1 MLKYK
6 KILFL
11 LFLTL
16 AFSYSYS
23 MSTERN
29 INKPIDIMGAGG
41 TGVTAYDK
49 FGMFYMNPATFAVNE
64 KGTFSILKLG
74 AFANYDLL
82 NYYNLYNEI
91 QAVGNDITKLSADQL
106 KQLFSLSANVGMT
119 GPLGFGYIA
128 DNMGMLL
135 YNNFMST
142 ATVHQGP
149 GLPFVDFGTYLEFG
163 FTVGYGFKIPV
174 PVFLGKMTRAYG
186 GVTIKYLNRFKY
198 ENRRMSLLEMMDAPS
213 TLMSFQKGFLWGQAI
228 GSDLGLLVKDES
240 LAFGLVVRDW
250 FSTHFSW
257 TEYTAE
263 FNAISST
270 NPSTYFSPS
279 CDLGVSYRIRNV
291 ISRYM
296 ISDLTFSF
304 DIVNAFDFTEY
315 YFLKLRVG
323 LEFSAFGFMRV
334 RTGIYKGYPTFGL
347 GLVFPIVTINT
358 AYYTEELGELPGNI
372 PQSVVVAEIQFI
384 I

>member
-1 MLKYK
+1 M
-6 KILFL
+6 ISRICPIIIL
-11 LFLTL
+11 LFLCGVTV
-16 AFSYSYS
+16 YPV
-23 MSTERN
+23 STERN
-29 INKPIDIMGAGG
+29 INKPIDIMAAGG

-49 FGMFYMNPATFAVNE
+49 FGMFFMNPATFAVNE

-82 NYYNLYNEI
+82 NYFGLYNAM
-91 QAVGNDITKLSADQL
+91 QAAGNDITKLSPDQL
-106 KQLFSLSANVGMT
+106 KQLFSLSANVGIT
-119 GPLGFGYIA
+119 GPLGFGYIS
-128 DNMGMLL
+128 DNMGLLL
-135 YNNFMST
+135 YDNFMST

-186 GVTIKYLNRFKY
+186 GITVKYLNRFKY
-198 ENRRMSLLEMMDAPS
+198 ENRRMSVLEMMDS
-213 TLMSFQKGFLWGQAI
+213 VDSLLSFKKGFLWGQAI

-250 FSTHFSW
+250 FKTQFSW

-263 FNAISST
+263 FQMLGST
-270 NPSTYFSPS
+270 NAPTYFSPS

-323 LEFSAFGFMRV
+323 LEFSAFGFIRV
-334 RTGIYKGYPTFGL
+334 RTGIYKGYPTVGL
-347 GLVFPIVTINT
+347 GLVFPIVTINA